1 MSSVALGD
9 HFTRHGGVLGED
21 GLTNR
26 KILESFA
33 LEVVLCRLIKNA
45 AWHTWNPKS
54 VLAHV
59 AEPAI
64 LFIYFFKRYSFIIVL
79 IYRAWPFL

>member
-1 MSSVALGD
+1 MSSVAPGD

-45 AWHTWNPKS
+45 A
-54 VLAHV
+54 
-59 AEPAI
+59 
-64 LFIYFFKRYSFIIVL
+64 
-79 IYRAWPFL
+79 

>member
-1 MSSVALGD
+1 MSSVAPGD

-45 AWHTWNPKS
+45 ARFLRNPKS

-59 AEPAI
+59 AEPTI
-64 LFIYFFKRYSFIIVL
+64 RLIYFLKRNSVIMVL
-79 IYRAWPFL
+79 IYRAWPCL

>member
-1 MSSVALGD
+1 MSSVAPGD

-26 KILESFA
+26 KILEPFA

-54 VLAHV
+54 VPAHV
-59 AEPAI
+59 AQPTI
-64 LFIYFFKRYSFIIVL
+64 WFIYFLKRYRVIIVL
-79 IYRAWPFL
+79 IYRAWPCL